1 MMTPL
6 KMKKGATG
14 TYIALLVAVVIL
26 MFMLKQCSSPV
37 SRDSF
42 AVKSAFG
49 DTLNVAID
57 YSPMSMYSYGDTV
70 GGFNY
75 DVIRQLA
82 VQNNLK
88 LRFFPVNTIDRALQ
102 LLDSGYCDIIVADL
116 PLTAEYKKRF
126 LFTEPTFIDRSV
138 LVQRRDSTGRKTLA
152 SVLDLAGKTVTVA
165 AGAPVVDRIRN
176 LSREI
181 GDTIYISLD
190 STYSAE
196 QLVMLVAAGEIDL
209 AVVNDGIARRVAAK
223 LPEID
228 VSTNISFSQFQSWIT
243 ATGDTLLRDSINAML
258 GRFMLTPEYDE
269 LLKRYNVSRPPA
281 N

>member
-1 MMTPL
+1 
-6 KMKKGATG
+6 MKKGATG

-37 SRDSF
+37 SRDSI

-209 AVVNDGIARRVAAK
+209 AVVNDGIARRLAAK

-269 LLKRYNVSRPPA
+269 LLIRYNVSRPPA

>member
-1 MMTPL
+1 
-6 KMKKGATG
+6 MKKGATG

-37 SRDSF
+37 SRDSI

-209 AVVNDGIARRVAAK
+209 AVVNDGIARRLAAK

>member
-1 MMTPL
+1 
-6 KMKKGATG
+6 MKKGATG

-37 SRDSF
+37 SRDSM

-82 VQNNLK
+82 AQNNLK